1 MTDPTEAKTSSE
13 DLSGGALANDFLRK
27 LAHDIVA
34 YASITRGAFEGLSSS
49 ISPDEQQS
57 ALLDLG
63 GRGLA
68 KLERLARR
76 LRIVAML
83 EKQETIPLVS
93 QDLRRIL
100 DGAVAEVQRLD
111 ARRNVKLTY
120 EPGQGHMLVRAH
132 EELLRAAFAE
142 LMSNAIRF
150 ARKQTIITLVEE
162 AGSPCVVIED
172 DGPGFTPEFIAELLP
187 PLRARKGQ
195 RGSGISLAGALFVAQ
210 AHSGAVQLSASS
222 VGGGRVRFSLPCA

>member
-1 MTDPTEAKTSSE
+1 MTDSTNGKTGCE
-13 DLSGGALANDFLRK
+13 DPPNPLLADDFLRK
-27 LAHDIVA
+27 LAHDVVA
-34 YASITRGAFEGLSSS
+34 YASITRGAFEGLSSTLT
-49 ISPDEQQS
+49 PDDQQA

-76 LRIVAML
+76 LRLVAML
-83 EKQETIPLVS
+83 DKQETVPLAS

-100 DGAVAEVQRLD
+100 DGAVAEVQKLD

-120 EPGQGHMLVRAH
+120 EPGTVELPIRAH
-132 EELLRAAFAE
+132 EELLRAALAE

-150 ARKQTIITLVEE
+150 ARKQTIITVIED

-172 DGPGFTPEFIAELLP
+172 DGPGFSPEFIAELMP
-187 PLRARKGQ
+187 PLRARTGQ

-210 AHSGAVQLSASS
+210 AHSGAVELGASS
-222 VGGGRVRFSLPCA
+222 VGGGRVRFSLPRA